1 MRSERGDLKTAS
13 SYFEAALRYGSPFEA
28 YYYLADLQVAQM
40 KNMPA
45 ALKPGACSIAAAFYK
60 VAAER
65 GSWDE
70 DLIREGEDAWETGTL
85 VGKQLALLKWWIA
98 AERGFELGQNNMAFI
113 LDQGMSSLTRFTT
126 RRGPLI
132 PSRQKYAPS
141 HQRDA
146 LECHGEACAHTMD
159 TLSRTE

>member
-1 MRSERGDLKTAS
+1 MRSERGDLKTAT

-28 YYYLADLQVAQM
+28 YYYLADLQATQM
-40 KNMPA
+40 KNMNMPA

-60 VAAER
+60 VVAER

-70 DLIREGEDAWETGTL
+70 DLIREGEDAWETSTL
-85 VGKQLALLKWWIA
+85 AGKQLALLKWWIA

-113 LDQGMSSLTRFTT
+113 LDQGMSSPTRFTT
-126 RRGPLI
+126 RQWPLT
-132 PSRQKYAPS
+132 PSRQKYAPP

-146 LECHGEACAHTMD
+146 FE
-159 TLSRTE
+159 